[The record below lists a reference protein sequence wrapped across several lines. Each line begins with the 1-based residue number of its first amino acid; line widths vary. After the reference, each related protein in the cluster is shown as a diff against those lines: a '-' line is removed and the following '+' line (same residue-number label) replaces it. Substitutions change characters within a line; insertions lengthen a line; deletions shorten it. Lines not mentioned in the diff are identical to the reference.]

1 MQLGRNPYVV
11 HGVRNGPRQETRFAL
26 YEIEGERLVDIR
38 IFRRRRPGE
47 WYPTARGC
55 TFTLDQI
62 EQIEMAIAKMRHV
75 LEAVPAVPPVPAVA

>member
-11 HGVRNGPRQETRFAL
+11 HGVPSGPRQETRFAL

-38 IFRRRRPGE
+38 LFRMSRRGE

-55 TFTLDQI
+55 TFPLDQI
-62 EQIEMAIAKMRHV
+62 GQIELAIAKMRHV
-75 LEAVPAVPPVPAVA
+75 LEAVPAVA